1 MSEYSR
7 PNDKIQAGFA
17 LHIGKLLT
25 QYRNLTSNL
34 LPSEKYDATLTV
46 CALQALLTNC
56 TELMASM
63 KKKEKK
69 ENCQFWHEPIT
80 HIPRHWGIRT
90 SFVKDTCLDEQ
101 LTYDIFITHLRNA
114 LSHPTAPDKDPH
126 YPSTGYTTIPDDTG
140 IITRF
145 RFIDSPW
152 VDRGKLLYRYSSKI
166 EENVKRSL
174 HSYRHANQRC
184 RPQANHLEIR
194 KDANEY
200 KIYQG
205 DQIYIPVFIAEL
217 PLSALTDMAIELAN
231 HIAQP
236 VQDNWDG
243 VTIRQLVA

>member
-1 MSEYSR
+1 MSEYAR

-34 LPSEKYDATLTV
+34 LPTEKYDATLTACV
-46 CALQALLTNC
+46 LQALLTNC
-56 TELMASM
+56 TELMNSM
-63 KKKEKK
+63 KKSKRL
-69 ENCQFWHEPIT
+69 FWHEPIT
-80 HIPRHWGIRT
+80 DIPRHWGIHT
-90 SFVKDTCLDEQ
+90 SFVKKNTCLDEQ

-114 LSHPTAPDKDPH
+114 LSHQTRPDEDPH
-126 YPSTGYTTIPDDTG
+126 YPSTGYTTVPDDTG
-140 IITRF
+140 VITRF

-152 VDRGKLLYRYSSKI
+152 VDRGKLCHRVSSTK
-166 EENVKRSL
+166 EEVVKRSL
-174 HSYRHANQRC
+174 HSYRQENQRC
-184 RPQANHLEIR
+184 RPQAHDLEIR
-194 KDANEY
+194 KDTNTY

-217 PLSALTDMAIELAN
+217 PLPALTDMAIELAN

-243 VTIRQLVA
+243 ETIRQLVAY